1 MILKNSLP
9 SMLDTQDN
17 ADVDKIYN
25 LYTLEELQKA
35 VPNMDISKI
44 LKDSELKYNGKILVS
59 DVGLLEKNGELY
71 NKDNIDV
78 LKTRAKLIVL
88 LGWGETLNEEFTQVS
103 TDFQNAFYGT
113 EGSYTAEEKATI
125 TIENIMYDYLG
136 ELYAQN
142 YFSKEAKQNVE
153 KMISDVIDVY
163 RTRIEKLTWMS
174 DTTKEKA
181 LKKLDTMQI
190 NEGYPEDVQSY
201 MDDVEIKSAVDG
213 GSYFENMLA
222 ISKNR

>member
-1 MILKNSLP
+1 M
-9 SMLDTQDN
+9 
-17 ADVDKIYN
+17 
-25 LYTLEELQKA
+25 E
-35 VPNMDISKI
+35 
-44 LKDSELKYNGKILVS
+44 YNGKILVS
-59 DVGLLEKNGELY
+59 DSGLWEKNGELY

-113 EGSYTAEEKATI
+113 EGSYTAEERATI
-125 TIENIMYDYLG
+125 TIENVMYDYLG

-153 KMISDVIDVY
+153 KMISDIIDVY

-190 NEGYPEDVQSY
+190 KVGLTL
-201 MDDVEIKSAVDG
+201 IH
-213 GSYFENMLA
+213 
-222 ISKNR
+222 I